1 MQALL
6 LVTGLVFL
14 ISAALKSEKKKDAM
28 KHKPMGNGGEFQNPV
43 QNRNVGNRRNS
54 LNNRNRSNNRV
65 KATEKSILEK
75 AEENTK
81 ESKKEVVNSFV
92 EVHRDKEVVFSENTG
107 AATVYVTK
115 PQEFTEEKKE
125 ERKGS
130 QRKKEEME
138 GYHKYGETNF
148 DDFCA
153 SDALYLARK
162 DVLTG
167 RAWL

>member
-6 LVTGLVFL
+6 LVIGVVFL
-14 ISAALKSEKKKDAM
+14 ISTALKSEKKKDVM
-28 KHKPMGNGGEFQNPV
+28 KHKPMGNGGGFQNPV
-43 QNRNVGNRRNS
+43 QNRNVGNHRNS
-54 LNNRNRSNNRV
+54 LNNRNRSNNRM
-65 KATEKSILEK
+65 KTAGKSILEK

-92 EVHRDKEVVFSENTG
+92 EVHRDKEVVCSDNTG
-107 AATVYVTK
+107 TATVYVEK
-115 PQEFTEEKKE
+115 PKEFTEEKKE

-130 QRKKEEME
+130 QRKKEETE

-162 DVLTG
+162 DILTG
-167 RAWL
+167 REWL